1 MPLSWNE
8 IKLHALTFKTV
19 DVPNGANQVAVLG
32 PVLWAWNGRK
42 L

>member
-8 IKLHALTFKTV
+8 IKSRALTFKTV
-19 DVPNGANQVAVLG
+19 DVLNGANQVAVLG
-32 PVLWAWNGRK
+32 RVIWAWNGRK